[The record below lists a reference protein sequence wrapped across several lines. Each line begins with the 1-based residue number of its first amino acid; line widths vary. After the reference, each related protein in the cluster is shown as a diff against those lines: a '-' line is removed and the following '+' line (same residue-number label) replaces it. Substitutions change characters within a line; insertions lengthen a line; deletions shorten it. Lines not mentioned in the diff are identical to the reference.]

1 LQEIF
6 GLTAA
11 EAAFVA
17 EFVKD
22 ASLAGAADR
31 LSLTKSSARTY
42 MKRVFSKTDV
52 NSQTELMKLLLMLP
66 AMPKRG

>member
-1 LQEIF
+1 
-6 GLTAA
+6 
-11 EAAFVA
+11 
-17 EFVKD
+17 
-22 ASLAGAADR
+22 
-31 LSLTKSSARTY
+31 